1 MIDAIAV
8 GRCDSVKSAPARLSF
23 EPCYASL
30 TVLTAPTWTY
40 SAAGGPNP
48 FIVPARGGFIA
59 TAINTESGATIVGL
73 GRRATRFARPLRL
86 EPRGVAIFAQP
97 SPFGLP
103 SLAWVV
109 GYSTT
114 SGVTPRLIAIRA
126 DGEITMDVAR
136 PELGW
141 RDGRAVAITETEYGP
156 VLHLDDRHL
165 VLDSQGDVVADL
177 TRPSV
182 DAPYCV
188 EGRRLFAFDGTCI
201 ACVDL
206 VTGAVRSRV
215 PLDGKPTAI
224 RVDSSAKRLTVRVD
238 RVLFALDVD
247 DAAALP
253 KLRAFVGRLAAMPN
267 TMDSNLRIQSGP
279 PALIECLDDD
289 GFVRWNCA
297 LPATQTAV
305 GAGFFTGGEVLVYGT
320 QTSGERVFILREGE
334 IIFERVRAG
343 QPAVSGPLAR
353 VGDRAAVVIAP
364 GAPPSELI
372 EFSTSIEIAAIR
384 GGGAVVF
391 ERPSA
396 GGTHPQR
403 MVAVDA
409 AGARIIERSEGGAGA
424 RWAAVSDGLV
434 AVPRTNSARVDLY
447 DTGAPA

>member
-1 MIDAIAV
+1 M
-8 GRCDSVKSAPARLSF
+8 
-23 EPCYASL
+23 
-30 TVLTAPTWTY
+30 LTAPTWTY

-73 GRRATRFARPLRL
+73 GRRATRFARPLKL
-86 EPRGVAIFAQP
+86 APRGVAIFAQP
-97 SPFGLP
+97 SPYGLP

-114 SGVTPRLIAIRA
+114 AGVTPRLIAINGE
-126 DGEITMDVAR
+126 GEITMDISR

-141 RDGRAVAITETEYGP
+141 RDGRAVAITETDHGP

-165 VLDSQGDVVADL
+165 VLDSQGDVVADFA
-177 TRPSV
+177 RPAV

-188 EGRRLFAFDGTCI
+188 EGRRLFAFDGTSI

-206 VTGAVRSRV
+206 VTGAVRSRI

-224 RVDSSAKRLTVRVD
+224 RVDSWEKRLAVRID
-238 RVLFALDVD
+238 RVLCSLDVD
-247 DAAALP
+247 DATALP
-253 KLRAFVGRLAAMPN
+253 RLRAFVGGLASTPN
-267 TMDSNLRIQSGP
+267 TADSNLRFQSGP
-279 PALIECLDDD
+279 PASIDCLDDD
-289 GFVRWNCA
+289 GAVRWSCA

-305 GAGFFTGGEVLVYGT
+305 GAGFFIGGETLVYGT
-320 QTSGERVFILREGE
+320 QAGGERVFVLRDGE
-334 IIFERVRAG
+334 LIFERSRAG
-343 QPAVSGPLAR
+343 QPAVSGALAR
-353 VGDRAAVVIAP
+353 VGDRAAIVIAP
-364 GAPPSELI
+364 GAPPSAVI
-372 EFSTSIEIAAIR
+372 DFSTSIEIAPIR
-384 GGGAVVF
+384 GGGAVAF

-409 AGARIIERSEGGAGA
+409 AGARIIEISEGGAGA
-424 RWAAVSDGLV
+424 RWAAASDGLV
-434 AVPRTNSARVDLY
+434 AVPRTNAARVDLY

>member
-1 MIDAIAV
+1 M
-8 GRCDSVKSAPARLSF
+8 
-23 EPCYASL
+23 
-30 TVLTAPTWTY
+30 LTAPTWTY

-73 GRRATRFARPLRL
+73 GRRATRFARPLKL

-97 SPFGLP
+97 SPYGLP

-114 SGVTPRLIAIRA
+114 AGVTPRLIAIN
-126 DGEITMDVAR
+126 GEGDVTLDISR

-141 RDGRAVAITETEYGP
+141 RDGRAVAITETEHGP
-156 VLHLDDRHL
+156 ILHLDDRHL
-165 VLDSQGDVVADL
+165 VLDAQGDVVADL
-177 TRPSV
+177 ARPAV

-188 EGRRLFAFDGTCI
+188 EGRRLFAFDGTSI

-206 VTGAVRSRV
+206 VTGAVRSRI

-224 RVDSSAKRLTVRVD
+224 RVDSWEKRLAVRVD
-238 RVLFALDVD
+238 RVLCSLDVD

-253 KLRAFVGRLAAMPN
+253 RLRAFVGGLASSPN
-267 TMDSNLRIQSGP
+267 TADSNLRFTSGP
-279 PALIECLDDD
+279 PASIECLDDD
-289 GFVRWNCA
+289 GSVRWSCA
-297 LPATQTAV
+297 LPATQSAV
-305 GAGFFTGGEVLVYGT
+305 GAGFFIGGEALVFGS
-320 QTSGERVFILREGE
+320 QSGGERVFVLRDGE
-334 IIFERVRAG
+334 LIFERSRAG
-343 QPAVSGPLAR
+343 QPAVSGALAR
-353 VGDRAAVVIAP
+353 VGDRAAIVIAP
-364 GAPPSELI
+364 GAPPSEVI
-372 EFSTSIEIAAIR
+372 DFSTSIEIAPIR
-384 GGGAVVF
+384 GGGAVAF

-409 AGARIIERSEGGAGA
+409 AGARIIEISEGGAGA
-424 RWAAVSDGLV
+424 RWAAASDGLV
-434 AVPRTNSARVDLY
+434 AVPRTNAARVDLY

>member
-1 MIDAIAV
+1 M
-8 GRCDSVKSAPARLSF
+8 
-23 EPCYASL
+23 
-30 TVLTAPTWTY
+30 LTAPTWTY

-73 GRRATRFARPLRL
+73 GRRATRFARPLKL

-114 SGVTPRLIAIRA
+114 AGVTPRLIAITS
-126 DGEITMDVAR
+126 DGEISMDVSR

-141 RDGRAVAITETEYGP
+141 RDGRAVAISETEHGP

-165 VLDSQGDVVADL
+165 VLDAHGDVVADL
-177 TRPSV
+177 ARPAL
-182 DAPYCV
+182 DAPYFV
-188 EGRRLFAFDGTCI
+188 EGRRLFAFDGTSI

-206 VTGAVRSRV
+206 VTGAVKSRIPV
-215 PLDGKPTAI
+215 DGRPTAI
-224 RVDSSAKRLTVRVD
+224 RVDGFERRLAIRLD
-238 RVLFALDVD
+238 RVLCSLDVD
-247 DAAALP
+247 DASALP
-253 KLRAFVGRLAAMPN
+253 RLRAFVGGLASSPN
-267 TMDSNLRIQSGP
+267 TADSNLRLGSGP
-279 PALIECLDDD
+279 PAKVECLDDD
-289 GFVRWNCA
+289 GVPRWSA
-297 LPATQTAV
+297 TLPSSTSAM
-305 GAGFFTGGEVLVYGT
+305 GAGFFVGGEALVYASHAG
-320 QTSGERVFILREGE
+320 GERVYILRDGE
-334 IIFERVRAG
+334 PIFERARAG
-343 QPAVSGPLAR
+343 QPVVSGALAR
-353 VGDRAAVVIAP
+353 IGDRAAIVVAP
-364 GAPPSELI
+364 GAPPSEVI
-372 EFSTSIEIAAIR
+372 DFSTSIEIAGVR
-384 GGGAVVF
+384 GGGAVAF

-409 AGARIIERSEGGAGA
+409 AGARVIEISDGGSGA

-434 AVPRTNSARVDLY
+434 AVPRTNAARVDLY

>member
-1 MIDAIAV
+1 M
-8 GRCDSVKSAPARLSF
+8 
-23 EPCYASL
+23 
-30 TVLTAPTWTY
+30 LTAPTWTY

-73 GRRATRFARPLRL
+73 GRRATRFARPLKL

-97 SPFGLP
+97 SPYGLP

-114 SGVTPRLIAIRA
+114 AGVTPRLIAINGE
-126 DGEITMDVAR
+126 GEITMDISR

-141 RDGRAVAITETEYGP
+141 RDGRAVAITETEHGP

-177 TRPSV
+177 ARPAV

-188 EGRRLFAFDGTCI
+188 EGRRLFAFDGTSI

-206 VTGAVRSRV
+206 VTGAVRSRI

-224 RVDSSAKRLTVRVD
+224 RVDSWEKRLAVRVD
-238 RVLFALDVD
+238 RVLCSLDVD

-253 KLRAFVGRLAAMPN
+253 RLRAFVGGLASTPN
-267 TMDSNLRIQSGP
+267 TADSNLRFQSGP
-279 PALIECLDDD
+279 PASIECLDDD
-289 GFVRWNCA
+289 GAVRWSCA

-305 GAGFFTGGEVLVYGT
+305 GAGFFIGGETLVYGA
-320 QTSGERVFILREGE
+320 QAGGERVFVLRDGE
-334 IIFERVRAG
+334 LIFERSRAG
-343 QPAVSGPLAR
+343 QPAVSGALAR
-353 VGDRAAVVIAP
+353 VGDRAAIVIAP
-364 GAPPSELI
+364 GAPPSEVI
-372 EFSTSIEIAAIR
+372 DFSTSIEIAPIR
-384 GGGAVVF
+384 GGGAVAF

-409 AGARIIERSEGGAGA
+409 AGARIIEISEGGAGA
-424 RWAAVSDGLV
+424 RWAAASDGLV
-434 AVPRTNSARVDLY
+434 AVPRTNAARVDLY